1 MITGSI
7 NASAE
12 AVISLMVGGPQ
23 GRPQEIAAIVDTGFN
38 GWMTL
43 PSALLRALRL
53 PFRGSGLAT
62 MADGTETLFDIYEG
76 TVIWDGHPRQVS
88 VHVSDSDP
96 LVGMGMLYGFE
107 LNIHVV
113 AGGGVAISR
122 LS

>member
-23 GRPQEIAAIVDTGFN
+23 GRAQEIAAIVDTGFN

-43 PSALLRALRL
+43 PSALVRTLRL

-76 TVIWDGHPRQVS
+76 TVIWDGQPRQVS

-96 LVGMGMLYGFE
+96 LVGMGLLYGFE

-113 AGGGVAISR
+113 AGGGVAITR

>member
-1 MITGSI
+1 
-7 NASAE
+7 
-12 AVISLMVGGPQ
+12 MVGGPQ

-43 PSALLRALRL
+43 PSALVRTLHL

-76 TVIWDGHPRQVS
+76 TVIWDGQPRQVS

-96 LVGMGMLYGFE
+96 LVGMGLLYGFE
-107 LNIHVV
+107 LNVHVV
-113 AGGGVAISR
+113 AGGSVAISR
-122 LS
+122 LP